1 MGRSERPQEE
11 LAGERKREGPCYD
24 NLISDHQIFIDP
36 VSDDRAPEG
45 EVRAEGTTP
54 EQETPE
60 QGTREQETRE
70 ERTSQKWRTIL
81 GPYGGADLRR
91 SLTQILTSVVPL
103 FIFWY
108 AAYGALTV
116 GYWLT
121 LILAVPTAG
130 FVMRLFL
137 IQHDCGHGSFFKS
150 QKVADF
156 VGFWL
161 GVATFTPYRY
171 WRKTHAYHHA
181 HSGDLGFRGLGDV
194 DTITV
199 SEYLEKPFL
208 GRLRYR
214 LYRHPFVI
222 LGLGGF
228 FVFARK
234 HRYPWDIPRRWK
246 REWASVWKTNAAL
259 AALLVLA
266 SLTIGLKAAVIVHL
280 PVLIVTGTVGVWL
293 FYVQHQFEDTYWNE
307 HTDWSYF
314 EAGLQGSSY
323 LVLPKP
329 LQWVTASIGIHH
341 VHHLSA
347 RIPNY
352 RLQQC
357 LDENPQLQHVT
368 QITIWDGI
376 KTLRLALWDED
387 SRRLI
392 SFREAQRLAST
403 V

>member
-1 MGRSERPQEE
+1 MGGTEGPQEE
-11 LAGERKREGPCYD
+11 PVGGQKPEGPFYS
-24 NLISDHQIFIDP
+24 NLISDDRIFSDP
-36 VSDDRAPEG
+36 VSDGEG
-45 EVRAEGTTP
+45 LGEQVRGEETLGEKTP
-54 EQETPE
+54 E
-60 QGTREQETRE
+60 
-70 ERTSQKWRTIL
+70 ERASEKWRKVL
-81 GPYGGADLRR
+81 GPYSGADLRR
-91 SLTQILTSVVPL
+91 SLTQVLTSAAPFFV
-103 FIFWY
+103 FWY
-108 AAYGALTV
+108 AAYRALSV

-130 FVMRLFL
+130 FAMRLFL

-150 QKVADF
+150 QKVADL

-161 GVATFTPYRY
+161 GVVTLTPYRY

-194 DTITV
+194 DTITL
-199 SEYLEKPFL
+199 SEYHGKSFL

-214 LYRHPFVI
+214 LYRHPFVL

-228 FVFARK
+228 FVFALK
-234 HRYPWDIPRRWK
+234 HRFPWDIPRRWK
-246 REWASVWKTNAAL
+246 REWASVWKTNAVLVAI
-259 AALLVLA
+259 LVL
-266 SLTIGLKAAVIVHL
+266 LGFTIGLKAALLVHL
-280 PVLIVTGTVGVWL
+280 PVLAVTGTVGVWL

-314 EAGLQGSSY
+314 DAGLQGSSY

-341 VHHLSA
+341 IHHLSA

-368 QITIWDGI
+368 RITIWDGI

-387 SRRLI
+387 SRRLV
-392 SFREAQRLAST
+392 SFREARRPDRH
-403 V
+403 

>member
-1 MGRSERPQEE
+1 MGRIEGPQEE
-11 LAGERKREGPCYD
+11 LTGEKKREGPFY
-24 NLISDHQIFIDP
+24 NKLISDHQIFSDP
-36 VSDDRAPEG
+36 VSDGQAPGGQVQRE
-45 EVRAEGTTP
+45 ATP
-54 EQETPE
+54 EEKTQ
-60 QGTREQETRE
+60 E

-108 AAYGALTV
+108 AAYRALSV

-161 GVATFTPYRY
+161 GVATLTPYRY

-194 DTITV
+194 DTITL
-199 SEYLEKPFL
+199 SEYHAKPFF

-214 LYRHPFVI
+214 LYRHPFVL

-228 FVFARK
+228 FVFALK
-234 HRYPWDIPRRWK
+234 HRFPWDIPRRWK
-246 REWASVWKTNAAL
+246 REWASVWKTNAVL
-259 AALLVLA
+259 VALLVLA
-266 SLTIGLKAAVIVHL
+266 GLTIGLKAALLVHL
-280 PVLIVTGTVGVWL
+280 PVLMVTGTVGVWL

-314 EAGLQGSSY
+314 DAGLQGSSY
-323 LVLPKP
+323 LALPKP

-341 VHHLSA
+341 IHHLSA

-357 LDENPQLQHVT
+357 LDENPQLQQVT
-368 QITIWDGI
+368 RISIWDGI
-376 KTLRLALWDED
+376 KTLRLALWDEE

-392 SFREAQRLAST
+392 SFREARRLDRS
-403 V
+403 

>member
-1 MGRSERPQEE
+1 MGGVEGPREELAEE
-11 LAGERKREGPCYD
+11 LAGDQKRAGPFYS

-36 VSDDRAPEG
+36 VSDGQAPGGQARE
-45 EVRAEGTTP
+45 E
-54 EQETPE
+54 ETPDAE
-60 QGTREQETRE
+60 TPDQGIPE
-70 ERTSQKWRTIL
+70 ERISQKWRAIL

-108 AAYGALTV
+108 AAYRALSV

-161 GVATFTPYRY
+161 GVATLTPYRY

-199 SEYLEKPFL
+199 SEYHEKTFL

-214 LYRHPFVI
+214 LYRHPFVL

-228 FVFARK
+228 FVFALK
-234 HRYPWDIPRRWK
+234 HRFPWDIPRRWK

-259 AALLVLA
+259 AAILVLA
-266 SLTIGLKAAVIVHL
+266 GLTIGLKAAMLVHL
-280 PVLIVTGTVGVWL
+280 PVLMVTGTVGVWL
-293 FYVQHQFEDTYWNE
+293 FYVQHQFEDTYWKE

-314 EAGLQGSSY
+314 EAGLEGSSY

-341 VHHLSA
+341 IHHLSA

-368 QITIWDGI
+368 RITIWDGL

-392 SFREAQRLAST
+392 SFREARRLAST

>member
-1 MGRSERPQEE
+1 MGHSGDSPKEQTSEEW
-11 LAGERKREGPCYD
+11 RK
-24 NLISDHQIFIDP
+24 
-36 VSDDRAPEG
+36 
-45 EVRAEGTTP
+45 
-54 EQETPE
+54 
-60 QGTREQETRE
+60 
-70 ERTSQKWRTIL
+70 IL

-91 SLTQILTSVVPL
+91 SLGQILTSIVPFFL
-103 FIFWY
+103 FWY
-108 AAYGALTV
+108 AAYRALSV

-150 QKVADF
+150 QKVADL

-161 GVATFTPYRY
+161 GVLTLTPYRY

-181 HSGDLGFRGLGDV
+181 HSGDLDFRGLGDV

-199 SEYLEKPFL
+199 SEYNEKPFL

-214 LYRHPFVI
+214 LYRNPLV
-222 LGLGGF
+222 LLSVGGF
-228 FVFARK
+228 FVFALK
-234 HRYPWDIPRRWK
+234 HRYPWDIPKRWK
-246 REWASVWKTNAAL
+246 REWASVWKTNAVLL
-259 AALLVLA
+259 AIVVLLG
-266 SLTIGLKAAVIVHL
+266 LTIGLKAALMVHL
-280 PVLIVTGTVGVWL
+280 PVLLVTATVGVWL

-323 LVLPKP
+323 LELPKL

-347 RIPNY
+347 QIPNY
-352 RLQQC
+352 RLQKC
-357 LDENPQLQHVT
+357 LDENPELQRVT
-368 QITIWDGI
+368 RITLWEGI
-376 KTLRLALWDED
+376 KTLRLSLWDED

-392 SFREAQRLAST
+392 SFREARRLA
-403 V
+403 

>member
-1 MGRSERPQEE
+1 MGGVEGPREE
-11 LAGERKREGPCYD
+11 LAGDQKRAGPFYS

-36 VSDDRAPEG
+36 VSDGQAPGGQARE
-45 EVRAEGTTP
+45 E
-54 EQETPE
+54 ETPDAE
-60 QGTREQETRE
+60 TPDQGIPE
-70 ERTSQKWRTIL
+70 ERISQKWRAIL

-108 AAYGALTV
+108 AAYRALSV

-161 GVATFTPYRY
+161 GVATLTPYRY

-199 SEYLEKPFL
+199 SEYHEKTFL

-214 LYRHPFVI
+214 LYRHPFVL

-228 FVFARK
+228 FVFALK
-234 HRYPWDIPRRWK
+234 HRFPWDIPRRWK

-259 AALLVLA
+259 AAILVLA
-266 SLTIGLKAAVIVHL
+266 GLTIGLKAAMLVHL

-293 FYVQHQFEDTYWNE
+293 FYVQHQFEDTYWKE

-314 EAGLQGSSY
+314 EAGLEGSSY

-341 VHHLSA
+341 IHHLSA

-368 QITIWDGI
+368 RITIWDGL

-392 SFREAQRLAST
+392 SFREARRLAST

>member
-1 MGRSERPQEE
+1 MGGVEGPREE
-11 LAGERKREGPCYD
+11 LAGDQKRAGPFYS

-36 VSDDRAPEG
+36 VSDGQAPGGQARE
-45 EVRAEGTTP
+45 E
-54 EQETPE
+54 ETPDAE
-60 QGTREQETRE
+60 TPDQGIPE
-70 ERTSQKWRTIL
+70 ERISQKWRAIL

-108 AAYGALTV
+108 AAYRALSV

-161 GVATFTPYRY
+161 GVATLTPYRY

-199 SEYLEKPFL
+199 SEYHEKPFL

-214 LYRHPFVI
+214 LYRHPFVL

-228 FVFARK
+228 FVFALK
-234 HRYPWDIPRRWK
+234 HRFPWDIPRRWK

-259 AALLVLA
+259 AAILVLA
-266 SLTIGLKAAVIVHL
+266 GLTIGLKAAMLVHL

-293 FYVQHQFEDTYWNE
+293 FYVQHQFEDTYWKE

-314 EAGLQGSSY
+314 EAGLEGSSY

-341 VHHLSA
+341 IHHLSA

-368 QITIWDGI
+368 RITIWDGL

-392 SFREAQRLAST
+392 SFREARRLAST

>member
-1 MGRSERPQEE
+1 MGGVEGPREE
-11 LAGERKREGPCYD
+11 LAGDQKRAGPFYS
-24 NLISDHQIFIDP
+24 NLISDHQIFVDP
-36 VSDDRAPEG
+36 VSDGQAPGGQARE
-45 EVRAEGTTP
+45 E
-54 EQETPE
+54 ETPDAE
-60 QGTREQETRE
+60 TPDQGIPE
-70 ERTSQKWRTIL
+70 ERISQKWRAIL

-108 AAYGALTV
+108 AAYRALSV

-161 GVATFTPYRY
+161 GVATLTPYRY

-199 SEYLEKPFL
+199 SEYHEKTFL

-214 LYRHPFVI
+214 LYRHPFVL

-228 FVFARK
+228 FVFALK
-234 HRYPWDIPRRWK
+234 HRFPWDIPRRWK

-259 AALLVLA
+259 AAILVLA
-266 SLTIGLKAAVIVHL
+266 GLTIGLKAAMLVHL
-280 PVLIVTGTVGVWL
+280 PVLMVTGTVGVWL
-293 FYVQHQFEDTYWNE
+293 FYVQHQFEDTYWKE

-314 EAGLQGSSY
+314 EAGLEGSSY

-341 VHHLSA
+341 IHHLSA

-368 QITIWDGI
+368 RITIWDGL

-392 SFREAQRLAST
+392 SFREARRLAST

>member
-1 MGRSERPQEE
+1 MGGVEGPREELAEE
-11 LAGERKREGPCYD
+11 LAGDQKRAGPFYS

-36 VSDDRAPEG
+36 VSDGQAPGGQARE
-45 EVRAEGTTP
+45 E
-54 EQETPE
+54 ETPDAE
-60 QGTREQETRE
+60 TPDQGIPE
-70 ERTSQKWRTIL
+70 ERISQKWRAIL

-108 AAYGALTV
+108 AAYRALSV

-161 GVATFTPYRY
+161 GVATLTPYRY

-199 SEYLEKPFL
+199 SEYHEKTFL

-214 LYRHPFVI
+214 LYRHPFVL

-228 FVFARK
+228 FVFALK
-234 HRYPWDIPRRWK
+234 HRFPWDIPRRWK

-266 SLTIGLKAAVIVHL
+266 GLTIGLKAAMLVHL
-280 PVLIVTGTVGVWL
+280 PVLMVTGTVGVWL
-293 FYVQHQFEDTYWNE
+293 FYVQHQFEDTYWKE

-314 EAGLQGSSY
+314 EAGLEGSSY

-341 VHHLSA
+341 IHHLSA

-368 QITIWDGI
+368 RITIWDGL

-392 SFREAQRLAST
+392 SFREARRLAST

>member
-11 LAGERKREGPCYD
+11 LAGERKREGPFYD

-60 QGTREQETRE
+60 QGTREQETGE

-91 SLTQILTSVVPL
+91 SLTQILTSVVPF

-108 AAYGALTV
+108 AAYSALTV

-228 FVFARK
+228 FVFALK

-280 PVLIVTGTVGVWL
+280 PVLIVTGIVGVWL

-392 SFREAQRLAST
+392 SFREARRLAST

>member
-1 MGRSERPQEE
+1 MGHIDGSPEE
-11 LAGERKREGPCYD
+11 PVGPKNREGPFYQ
-24 NLISDHQIFIDP
+24 NVISDDPISADP
-36 VSDDRAPEG
+36 VADGPGAG
-45 EVRAEGTTP
+45 EPVH
-54 EQETPE
+54 
-60 QGTREQETRE
+60 E
-70 ERTSQKWRTIL
+70 ERTSEEWRRIL

-91 SLTQILTSVVPL
+91 SVGQILTSAVP
-103 FIFWY
+103 FFVCWY
-108 AAYGALTV
+108 AAYRALSV

-121 LILAVPTAG
+121 LIIAVPTAG

-150 QKVADF
+150 QKVADL

-161 GVATFTPYRY
+161 GVATLTPYRY

-194 DTITV
+194 DTITL
-199 SEYLEKPFL
+199 SEYRKKSFF

-214 LYRHPFVI
+214 LYRHPFVL

-228 FVFARK
+228 FVFALK

-246 REWASVWKTNAAL
+246 REWASVWKTNAVLVAIVV
-259 AALLVLA
+259 LLG
-266 SLTIGLKAAVIVHL
+266 LTIGLKAALLVHL
-280 PVLIVTGTVGVWL
+280 PVLMLTGVVGVWL

-307 HTDWSYF
+307 HTEWSYF
-314 EAGLQGSSY
+314 DAGLQGSSY

-357 LDENPQLQHVT
+357 LDENPQLQQVT
-368 QITIWDGI
+368 RINIWIGI
-376 KTLRLALWDED
+376 KTLSLALWDEE

-392 SFREAQRLAST
+392 SFREARRLA
-403 V
+403 

>member
-1 MGRSERPQEE
+1 MGGVEGPREE
-11 LAGERKREGPCYD
+11 LAGDQKRAGPFYS
-24 NLISDHQIFIDP
+24 NLISEHQIFVDP
-36 VSDDRAPEG
+36 VSDGQAPGGQARE
-45 EVRAEGTTP
+45 E
-54 EQETPE
+54 ETPDAE
-60 QGTREQETRE
+60 TPDQGSPE
-70 ERTSQKWRTIL
+70 ERISQKWRAIL

-108 AAYGALTV
+108 AAYRALSV

-161 GVATFTPYRY
+161 GVATLTPYRY

-199 SEYLEKPFL
+199 SEYHEKTFL

-214 LYRHPFVI
+214 LYRHPFVL

-228 FVFARK
+228 FVFALK
-234 HRYPWDIPRRWK
+234 HRFPWDIPRRWK

-259 AALLVLA
+259 AAILVLA
-266 SLTIGLKAAVIVHL
+266 GLTIGLKAAMLVHL

-293 FYVQHQFEDTYWNE
+293 FYVQHQFEDTYWKE

-314 EAGLQGSSY
+314 EAGLEGSSY

-341 VHHLSA
+341 IHHLSA

-368 QITIWDGI
+368 RITIWDGL

-392 SFREAQRLAST
+392 SFREARRLAST

>member
-1 MGRSERPQEE
+1 MNRSEDSPEE
-11 LAGERKREGPCYD
+11 TRAGASREGPFYQKQF
-24 NLISDHQIFIDP
+24 SDQGVFADP
-36 VSDDRAPEG
+36 VSDTESATEETGAG
-45 EVRAEGTTP
+45 ETGAKRVSEVQTAAE
-54 EQETPE
+54 
-60 QGTREQETRE
+60 
-70 ERTSQKWRTIL
+70 WRKIL

-91 SLTQILTSVVPL
+91 SLTQIATSALPFFVL
-103 FIFWY
+103 WY
-108 AAYGALTV
+108 AAYRALSV

-121 LILAVPTAG
+121 LILAIPTAC

-161 GVATFTPYRY
+161 GVATLTPYRY

-199 SEYLEKPFL
+199 AEYYEQPFL

-214 LYRHPFVI
+214 IYRHPFV
-222 LGLGGF
+222 LLAVGGL
-228 FVFARK
+228 FVFVVK

-246 REWASVWKTNAAL
+246 REWASVWKTNLAL
-259 AALLVLA
+259 VAILALL
-266 SLTIGLKAAVIVHL
+266 SLTIGLKAAVLVHL
-280 PVLIVTGTVGVWL
+280 PVMTLTGTIGVWL
-293 FYVQHQFEDTYWNE
+293 FYVQHQFEDTYWEE
-307 HTDWSYF
+307 HADWSYF
-314 EAGLQGSSY
+314 DAGLQGSSH

-329 LQWVTASIGIHH
+329 LQWITASIGIHH
-341 VHHLSA
+341 VHHISA

-357 LDENPQLQHVT
+357 LDENPELQHVT
-368 QITIWDGI
+368 RITIWQGI
-376 KTLRLALWDED
+376 KALGLSLWDED
-387 SRRLI
+387 SGRLI
-392 SFREAQRLAST
+392 SFRDARLLNRNGAA

>member
-1 MGRSERPQEE
+1 MGVGEGSSEA
-11 LAGERKREGPCYD
+11 LAGGQDREGPFYES
-24 NLISDHQIFIDP
+24 LISDEGL
-36 VSDDRAPEG
+36 SD
-45 EVRAEGTTP
+45 
-54 EQETPE
+54 Q
-60 QGTREQETRE
+60 
-70 ERTSQKWRTIL
+70 TSSEWRQIL

-91 SLTQILTSVVPL
+91 SLTQILTSAAPF
-103 FIFWY
+103 FILWY
-108 AAYGALTV
+108 AAYRALSV

-150 QKVADF
+150 RKVADL
-156 VGFWL
+156 VGFWI
-161 GVATFTPYRY
+161 GVVTLTPYRY

-199 SEYLEKPFL
+199 SEYREKPFL

-214 LYRHPFVI
+214 LYRNPFVLLI
-222 LGLGGF
+222 LGGL
-228 FVFARK
+228 FVFAFK
-234 HRYPWDIPRRWK
+234 HRFPWDISRRWK
-246 REWASVWKTNAAL
+246 REWASVWKTNAV
-259 AALLVLA
+259 LLVIVVLLG
-266 SLTIGLKAAVIVHL
+266 LTIGLKAALLVHL
-280 PVLIVTGTVGVWL
+280 PVLVVTGTVGVWL
-293 FYVQHQFEDTYWNE
+293 FYVQHQFEDTYWHE

-314 EAGLQGSSY
+314 DAALQGSSH

-329 LQWVTASIGIHH
+329 LQWITASIGIHQ

-357 LDENPQLQHVT
+357 LDENPELQHVT
-368 QITIWDGI
+368 RITVWEGI
-376 KTLRLALWDED
+376 KTLRLSLWDED
-387 SRRLI
+387 SRRLV
-392 SFREAQRLAST
+392 SFREARRLGLTQPSLP
-403 V
+403 

>member
-1 MGRSERPQEE
+1 MGRTEGPPEAP
-11 LAGERKREGPCYD
+11 AGRQNREGPFSN
-24 NLISDHQIFIDP
+24 NLISDEP
-36 VSDDRAPEG
+36 VSDARGRG
-45 EVRAEGTTP
+45 EEVG
-54 EQETPE
+54 
-60 QGTREQETRE
+60 E
-70 ERTSQKWRTIL
+70 ERTAGEWRKIL
-81 GPYGGADLRR
+81 GPYDGADLRH
-91 SLTQILTSVVPL
+91 SLTQILTSAVP
-103 FIFWY
+103 FFVFWY
-108 AAYGALTV
+108 AAYRALSV

-150 QKVADF
+150 QKVADL

-161 GVATFTPYRY
+161 GVVTLTPYRY

-199 SEYLEKPFL
+199 TEYYEKPFL

-214 LYRHPFVI
+214 FYRNPLVL
-222 LGLGGF
+222 LGVGGL
-228 FVFARK
+228 FVFALK

-246 REWASVWKTNAAL
+246 REWASVWKTNAVL
-259 AALLVLA
+259 FTILVLLG
-266 SLTIGLKAAVIVHL
+266 LTIGLKAALLVHL
-280 PVLIVTGTVGVWL
+280 PVLLVTATVGVWL
-293 FYVQHQFEDTYWNE
+293 FYVQHQFEDTYWHE
-307 HTDWSYF
+307 HADWSYF
-314 EAGLQGSSY
+314 DAGLQGSSH

-347 RIPNY
+347 QIPNY

-357 LDENPQLQHVT
+357 LDENPELQHVT
-368 QITIWDGI
+368 RITLWEGI
-376 KTLRLALWDED
+376 KTLRLSLWDED
-387 SRRLI
+387 SRRLV
-392 SFREAQRLAST
+392 SFREARRLE
-403 V
+403 

>member
-1 MGRSERPQEE
+1 MGRIEGPQGE
-11 LAGERKREGPCYD
+11 LAGEQRRVGPFYN
-24 NLISDHQIFIDP
+24 NLISDHQIFSDP
-36 VSDDRAPEG
+36 VSDGQALGGQVRG
-45 EVRAEGTTP
+45 E
-54 EQETPE
+54 ETPE
-60 QGTREQETRE
+60 EKTQE

-108 AAYGALTV
+108 AAYRALSV

-161 GVATFTPYRY
+161 GVATLTPYRY

-194 DTITV
+194 DTITL
-199 SEYLEKPFL
+199 SEYHGKPFL

-214 LYRHPFVI
+214 FYRHPFVL

-228 FVFARK
+228 FVFALK
-234 HRYPWDIPRRWK
+234 HRFPWDIPRRWK
-246 REWASVWKTNAAL
+246 REWASVWKTNAVL
-259 AALLVLA
+259 VALLVLA
-266 SLTIGLKAAVIVHL
+266 GLTIGLKAALLVHL
-280 PVLIVTGTVGVWL
+280 PVLMVTGTVGVWL

-314 EAGLQGSSY
+314 DAGLQGSSY
-323 LVLPKP
+323 LMLPKP
-329 LQWVTASIGIHH
+329 LRWVTASIGIHH
-341 VHHLSA
+341 IHHLSA

-357 LDENPQLQHVT
+357 LDENPQLQQVT
-368 QITIWDGI
+368 RISIWDGI
-376 KTLRLALWDED
+376 KTLRLALWDEE
-387 SRRLI
+387 SRRLV
-392 SFREAQRLAST
+392 SFREARRLDRS
-403 V
+403 

>member
-1 MGRSERPQEE
+1 MGRAEGPPEE
-11 LAGERKREGPCYD
+11 LVGPRNREGPFYK
-24 NLISDHQIFIDP
+24 NLISDDP
-36 VSDDRAPEG
+36 VSDVRSAG
-45 EVRAEGTTP
+45 ERV
-54 EQETPE
+54 
-60 QGTREQETRE
+60 RE
-70 ERTSQKWRTIL
+70 EQTSEEWRKIL

-91 SLTQILTSVVPL
+91 SLTQILTSALPFFV
-103 FIFWY
+103 FWY
-108 AAYGALTV
+108 AAYRALSV

-121 LILAVPTAG
+121 LILAVPTAC

-137 IQHDCGHGSFFKS
+137 IQHDCGHGSFFRS

-161 GVATFTPYRY
+161 GVVTLTPYRY

-199 SEYLEKPFL
+199 SEYYEKPFL

-214 LYRHPFVI
+214 LYRHPLVL
-222 LGLGGF
+222 LGVGGL
-228 FVFARK
+228 FVFALK

-246 REWASVWKTNAAL
+246 REWASVWKTNAVLL
-259 AALLVLA
+259 AILVLLG
-266 SLTIGLKAAVIVHL
+266 LTIGLKAAVLVHL
-280 PVLIVTGTVGVWL
+280 PVLTVTGAVGVWL
-293 FYVQHQFEDTYWNE
+293 FYVQHQFEDTYWHE

-314 EAGLQGSSY
+314 DAGLQGSSH
-323 LVLPKP
+323 LVLPRP
-329 LQWVTASIGIHH
+329 LQWVTASIGVHH

-357 LDENPQLQHVT
+357 LDENPELQHVSR
-368 QITIWDGI
+368 ITIWEGI
-376 KTLRLALWDED
+376 KTLGLSLWHED
-387 SRRLI
+387 SRRLV
-392 SFREAQRLAST
+392 SFREARRLGRGGAE
-403 V
+403 VH

>member
-1 MGRSERPQEE
+1 MDRTEGSPEE
-11 LAGERKREGPCYD
+11 LERGPNREGPFY
-24 NLISDHQIFIDP
+24 NNEFSDERIFADP
-36 VSDDRAPEG
+36 VSDGPDPG
-45 EVRAEGTTP
+45 EQVPGGQTLD
-54 EQETPE
+54 
-60 QGTREQETRE
+60 
-70 ERTSQKWRTIL
+70 ERTLEQRTAEKWRKIL

-91 SLTQILTSVVPL
+91 SLMQILTSAVP
-103 FIFWY
+103 FFVFWY
-108 AAYGALTV
+108 AAYRALAV

-121 LILAVPTAG
+121 LILAMITAA

-137 IQHDCGHGSFFKS
+137 IQHDCGHGSFFRS
-150 QKVADF
+150 QKVADL

-161 GVATFTPYRY
+161 GVLTFTPYRY

-194 DTITV
+194 DLITL
-199 SEYLEKPFL
+199 SEYRGKSFL

-214 LYRHPFVI
+214 LYRHPFV
-222 LGLGGF
+222 LLVLGGF
-228 FVFARK
+228 FVFALK

-246 REWASVWKTNAAL
+246 REWASVWKTNAVL
-259 AALLVLA
+259 AAILVVLG
-266 SLTIGLKAAVIVHL
+266 LTIGLKATLLVHL
-280 PVLIVTGTVGVWL
+280 PVLVVTGAIGVWL

-307 HTDWSYF
+307 HADWSYF
-314 EAGLQGSSY
+314 DAGLEGSSY

-368 QITIWDGI
+368 RITVWEGI
-376 KTLRLALWDED
+376 KALRLSLWDED
-387 SRRLI
+387 SRRLV
-392 SFREAQRLAST
+392 SFREARHLALVGQR
-403 V
+403 

>member
-1 MGRSERPQEE
+1 MGGVEGPREELAEE
-11 LAGERKREGPCYD
+11 LAGDQKRAGPFYS

-36 VSDDRAPEG
+36 VSDGQAPGGQARE
-45 EVRAEGTTP
+45 E
-54 EQETPE
+54 ETPDAE
-60 QGTREQETRE
+60 TPDQGIPE
-70 ERTSQKWRTIL
+70 ERISQKWRAIL

-108 AAYGALTV
+108 AAYRALSV

-161 GVATFTPYRY
+161 GVATLTPYRY

-199 SEYLEKPFL
+199 SEYHEKTFL

-214 LYRHPFVI
+214 LYRHPFVL

-228 FVFARK
+228 FVFALK
-234 HRYPWDIPRRWK
+234 HRFPWDIPRRWK

-259 AALLVLA
+259 AAILVLA
-266 SLTIGLKAAVIVHL
+266 GLTIGLKAAMLVHL

-293 FYVQHQFEDTYWNE
+293 FYVQHQFEDTYWKE

-314 EAGLQGSSY
+314 EAGLEGSSY

-341 VHHLSA
+341 IHHLSA

-368 QITIWDGI
+368 RITIWDGL

-392 SFREAQRLAST
+392 SFREARRLAST

>member
-1 MGRSERPQEE
+1 MGGVEGPREE
-11 LAGERKREGPCYD
+11 LAGDQKRAGPFYS
-24 NLISDHQIFIDP
+24 NLISDHQIFVDP
-36 VSDDRAPEG
+36 VSDGQAPGGQARE
-45 EVRAEGTTP
+45 E
-54 EQETPE
+54 ETPDAE
-60 QGTREQETRE
+60 TPDQGIPE
-70 ERTSQKWRTIL
+70 ERISQKWRAIL

-108 AAYGALTV
+108 AAYRALSV

-161 GVATFTPYRY
+161 GVATLTPYRY

-199 SEYLEKPFL
+199 SEYHEKTFL

-214 LYRHPFVI
+214 LYRHPFVL

-228 FVFARK
+228 FVFALK
-234 HRYPWDIPRRWK
+234 HRFPWDIPRRWK

-259 AALLVLA
+259 AAILVLA
-266 SLTIGLKAAVIVHL
+266 GLTIGLKAAMLVHL

-293 FYVQHQFEDTYWNE
+293 FYVQHQFEDTYWKE

-314 EAGLQGSSY
+314 EAGLEGSSY

-341 VHHLSA
+341 IHHLSA

-368 QITIWDGI
+368 RITIWDGL

-392 SFREAQRLAST
+392 SFREARRLAST

>member
-1 MGRSERPQEE
+1 MGGVEGPREE
-11 LAGERKREGPCYD
+11 LAGDQKRAGPFYS

-36 VSDDRAPEG
+36 VSDGQAPGGQARE
-45 EVRAEGTTP
+45 E
-54 EQETPE
+54 ETPDAE
-60 QGTREQETRE
+60 TPDQGIPE
-70 ERTSQKWRTIL
+70 ERISQKWRAIL

-108 AAYGALTV
+108 AAYRALSV

-161 GVATFTPYRY
+161 GVATLTPYRY

-199 SEYLEKPFL
+199 SEYHEKTFL

-214 LYRHPFVI
+214 LYRHPFVL

-228 FVFARK
+228 FVFALK
-234 HRYPWDIPRRWK
+234 HRFPWDIPRRWK

-266 SLTIGLKAAVIVHL
+266 GLTIGLKAAMLVHL
-280 PVLIVTGTVGVWL
+280 PVLMVTGTVGVWL
-293 FYVQHQFEDTYWNE
+293 FYVQHQFEDTYWKE

-314 EAGLQGSSY
+314 EAGLEGSSY

-341 VHHLSA
+341 IHHLSA

-368 QITIWDGI
+368 RITIWDGL

-392 SFREAQRLAST
+392 SFREARRLAST

>member
-1 MGRSERPQEE
+1 MGGVEGPREE
-11 LAGERKREGPCYD
+11 LAGDQKRAGPFYS

-36 VSDDRAPEG
+36 VSDGQAPGGQARE
-45 EVRAEGTTP
+45 E
-54 EQETPE
+54 ETPNAE
-60 QGTREQETRE
+60 TPDQGIPE
-70 ERTSQKWRTIL
+70 ERISQKWRAIL

-108 AAYGALTV
+108 AAYRALSV

-161 GVATFTPYRY
+161 GVATLTPYRY

-199 SEYLEKPFL
+199 SEYHEKTFL

-214 LYRHPFVI
+214 LYRHPFVL

-228 FVFARK
+228 FVFALK
-234 HRYPWDIPRRWK
+234 HRFPWDIPRRWK

-259 AALLVLA
+259 VVLLVLA
-266 SLTIGLKAAVIVHL
+266 SLTIGLKAAMLVHL
-280 PVLIVTGTVGVWL
+280 PVLMVTGTVGVWL
-293 FYVQHQFEDTYWNE
+293 FYVQHQFEDTYWKE

-314 EAGLQGSSY
+314 EAGLEGSSY

-341 VHHLSA
+341 IHHLSA

-357 LDENPQLQHVT
+357 LDENPQLQRVT
-368 QITIWDGI
+368 RITIWDGI
-376 KTLRLALWDED
+376 KTLRLTLWDED

-392 SFREAQRLAST
+392 SFREARRLAST

>member
-1 MGRSERPQEE
+1 MGHIDGSPEE
-11 LAGERKREGPCYD
+11 PVGPKNREGPFYQ
-24 NLISDHQIFIDP
+24 NVISDDPISADP
-36 VSDDRAPEG
+36 VADGPGAG
-45 EVRAEGTTP
+45 EPVH
-54 EQETPE
+54 
-60 QGTREQETRE
+60 E
-70 ERTSQKWRTIL
+70 ERTSEEWRRIL

-91 SLTQILTSVVPL
+91 SVGQILTSAVP
-103 FIFWY
+103 FFVCWY
-108 AAYGALTV
+108 AAYRALSV

-121 LILAVPTAG
+121 LIIAVPTAG

-150 QKVADF
+150 QKVADL

-161 GVATFTPYRY
+161 GVATLTPYRY

-194 DTITV
+194 DTITL
-199 SEYLEKPFL
+199 SEYRKKSFF

-214 LYRHPFVI
+214 LYRHPFVL

-228 FVFARK
+228 FVFALK

-246 REWASVWKTNAAL
+246 REWASVWKTNAVLVAIVV
-259 AALLVLA
+259 LLG
-266 SLTIGLKAAVIVHL
+266 LTIGLKAALLVHL
-280 PVLIVTGTVGVWL
+280 PVLMLTGVVGVWL

-307 HTDWSYF
+307 HTEWSYF
-314 EAGLQGSSY
+314 DAGLQGSSY

-357 LDENPQLQHVT
+357 LDENPQLQQVT
-368 QITIWDGI
+368 RINIWDGI
-376 KTLRLALWDED
+376 KTLSLALWDED

-392 SFREAQRLAST
+392 SFREARRLA
-403 V
+403 

>member
-1 MGRSERPQEE
+1 MGRIDGSPEE
-11 LAGERKREGPCYD
+11 PVGPKNRQGPFYHKVISDDPISADPVADGPGAGE
-24 NLISDHQIFIDP
+24 P
-36 VSDDRAPEG
+36 VH
-45 EVRAEGTTP
+45 
-54 EQETPE
+54 
-60 QGTREQETRE
+60 E
-70 ERTSQKWRTIL
+70 ERTSEEWRRIL

-91 SLTQILTSVVPL
+91 SVGQILTSAVPFL
-103 FIFWY
+103 VCWY
-108 AAYGALTV
+108 AAYRALSV

-121 LILAVPTAG
+121 LIIAVPTAG

-150 QKVADF
+150 QKVADL

-161 GVATFTPYRY
+161 GVATLTPYRY

-194 DTITV
+194 DTITL
-199 SEYLEKPFL
+199 SEYRKKSFF

-214 LYRHPFVI
+214 LYRHPFVL

-228 FVFARK
+228 FIFALK

-246 REWASVWKTNAAL
+246 REWASVWKTNAVLVAIVV
-259 AALLVLA
+259 LLG
-266 SLTIGLKAAVIVHL
+266 LTIGLKAALLVHL
-280 PVLIVTGTVGVWL
+280 PVLMLTGTVGVWL

-307 HTDWSYF
+307 HTEWSYF
-314 EAGLQGSSY
+314 DAGLQGSSY

-357 LDENPQLQHVT
+357 LDENPQLQQVT
-368 QITIWDGI
+368 RINIWDGI
-376 KTLRLALWDED
+376 KTLSLALWDEE

-392 SFREAQRLAST
+392 SFREARRL

>member
-1 MGRSERPQEE
+1 MGGVEGPREE
-11 LAGERKREGPCYD
+11 LAGDQKRAGPFYS
-24 NLISDHQIFIDP
+24 NLISEHQIFVDP
-36 VSDDRAPEG
+36 VSDGQAPGGQARE
-45 EVRAEGTTP
+45 E
-54 EQETPE
+54 ETPDAE
-60 QGTREQETRE
+60 TPDQGIPE
-70 ERTSQKWRTIL
+70 ERISQKWRAIL

-108 AAYGALTV
+108 AAYRALSV

-161 GVATFTPYRY
+161 GVATLTPYRY

-199 SEYLEKPFL
+199 SEYHEKTFL

-214 LYRHPFVI
+214 LYRHPFVL

-228 FVFARK
+228 FVFALK
-234 HRYPWDIPRRWK
+234 HRFPWDIPRRWK

-259 AALLVLA
+259 AAILVLA
-266 SLTIGLKAAVIVHL
+266 GLTIGLKAAMLVHL

-293 FYVQHQFEDTYWNE
+293 FYVQHQFEDTYWKE

-314 EAGLQGSSY
+314 EAGLEGSSY

-341 VHHLSA
+341 IHHLSA

-368 QITIWDGI
+368 RITIWDGL

-392 SFREAQRLAST
+392 SFREARRLAST

>member
-1 MGRSERPQEE
+1 MGPVDGSPEE
-11 LAGERKREGPCYD
+11 PVGRKNREGPFYHD
-24 NLISDHQIFIDP
+24 QISDDAISADP
-36 VSDDRAPEG
+36 VADGPGAG
-45 EVRAEGTTP
+45 EPV
-54 EQETPE
+54 Q
-60 QGTREQETRE
+60 E
-70 ERTSQKWRTIL
+70 ERTSEEWRRIL

-91 SLTQILTSVVPL
+91 SVGQILTSAVPFL
-103 FIFWY
+103 VCWY
-108 AAYGALTV
+108 AAYRALSV

-121 LILAVPTAG
+121 LIIAVPTAG

-150 QKVADF
+150 QKVADL

-161 GVATFTPYRY
+161 GVATLTPYRY

-194 DTITV
+194 DTITL
-199 SEYLEKPFL
+199 SEYRKKSFF

-214 LYRHPFVI
+214 LYRHPFVL

-228 FVFARK
+228 FVFALK

-246 REWASVWKTNAAL
+246 REWASVWKTNAVLVAIVV
-259 AALLVLA
+259 LLG
-266 SLTIGLKAAVIVHL
+266 LTIGLKAALLVHL
-280 PVLIVTGTVGVWL
+280 PVLMLTGTVGVWL

-307 HTDWSYF
+307 HTEWSYF
-314 EAGLQGSSY
+314 DAGLQGSSY

-357 LDENPQLQHVT
+357 LDENPQLQQVT
-368 QITIWDGI
+368 RINIWDGI
-376 KTLRLALWDED
+376 KTLSLALWDEE

-392 SFREAQRLAST
+392 SFREARRLA
-403 V
+403 